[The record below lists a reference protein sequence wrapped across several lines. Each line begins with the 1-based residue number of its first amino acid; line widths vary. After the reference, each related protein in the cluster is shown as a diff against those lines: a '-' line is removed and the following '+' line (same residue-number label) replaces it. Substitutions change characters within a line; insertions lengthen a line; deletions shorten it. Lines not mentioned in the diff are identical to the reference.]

1 MSGVMMPILGYLK
14 VTNFNEELDVCNGVA
29 NKTLK
34 HILSH
39 HFIRVVGFCPPRL
52 GRKRT
57 PQEAWNA
64 T

>member
-39 HFIRVVGFCPPRL
+39 NV
-52 GRKRT
+52 
-57 PQEAWNA
+57 
-64 T
+64 

>member
-34 HILSH
+34 HILSL
-39 HFIRVVGFCPPRL
+39 FCFRAKSL
-52 GRKRT
+52 FF
-57 PQEAWNA
+57 QENSRQENRFFC
-64 T
+64 

>member
-39 HFIRVVGFCPPRL
+39 VCLSNKCNGFGCLLDARQGVG
-52 GRKRT
+52 GG
-57 PQEAWNA
+57 
-64 T
+64 